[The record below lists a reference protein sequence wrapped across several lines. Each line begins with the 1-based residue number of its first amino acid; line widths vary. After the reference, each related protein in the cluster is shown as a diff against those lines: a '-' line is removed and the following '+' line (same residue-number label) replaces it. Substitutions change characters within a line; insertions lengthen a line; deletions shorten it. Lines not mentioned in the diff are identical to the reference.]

1 VQLFTILKYIIHMNN
16 TSQVNLKSATFS
28 LMGLI
33 ALFENDHVN
42 ESIRS
47 DLVSVRD
54 NIEKQIEALS
64 IIEET
69 KDAYLAS
76 TPPTITQEKNMEN
89 TYRIEEEVTTGWTL
103 ISDKTENLTKE
114 KAKEIVAN
122 LIDREGYNPNRLRIV
137 VDGQI

>member
-1 VQLFTILKYIIHMNN
+1 MNN

-64 IIEET
+64 IIDET

-76 TPPTITQEKNMEN
+76 TPPTIIQEKNMEN
-89 TYRIEEEVTTGWTL
+89 TYRIEEEVTTGWVK
-103 ISDKTENLTKE
+103 IDDNTENLTKE

>member
-1 VQLFTILKYIIHMNN
+1 MNN

-64 IIEET
+64 IIDET

-89 TYRIEEEVTTGWTL
+89 TYRIEEEVTTGWVK
-103 ISDKTENLTKE
+103 ISEETEHLVKDK
-114 KAKEIVAN
+114 AREIVQN
-122 LIDREGYNPNRLRIV
+122 LFDREGYNPNRLRIV

>member
-1 VQLFTILKYIIHMNN
+1 MSN

-28 LMGLI
+28 IMGLI

-64 IIEET
+64 IIEDS
-69 KDAYLAS
+69 KSAYMAS
-76 TPPTITQEKNMEN
+76 TPIITQETTMAN

-103 ISDKTENLTKE
+103 ISDQTENLSKE
-114 KAKEIVAN
+114 KAKEIYQN
-122 LIDREGYNPNRLRIV
+122 LVDREGYNPNRLRIV
-137 VDGQI
+137 VDGQV

>member
-1 VQLFTILKYIIHMNN
+1 MSN

-28 LMGLI
+28 IMGLI

-64 IIEET
+64 IIEDS
-69 KDAYLAS
+69 KSAYMAS
-76 TPPTITQEKNMEN
+76 TPIITQETIMAN

-103 ISDKTENLTKE
+103 ISAQTENLSKE
-114 KAKEIVAN
+114 KAKEIYQN
-122 LIDREGYNPNRLRIV
+122 LVDREGYNPNRLRIV
-137 VDGQI
+137 VDGQV

>member
-1 VQLFTILKYIIHMNN
+1 MSN

-28 LMGLI
+28 IMGLI

-64 IIEET
+64 MIEDS
-69 KDAYLAS
+69 KSAYMAS
-76 TPPTITQEKNMEN
+76 TPIITQETIMAN

-103 ISDKTENLTKE
+103 ISDQTENLSKE
-114 KAKEIVAN
+114 KAKEIYQN
-122 LIDREGYNPNRLRIV
+122 LVDREGYNPNRLRIV
-137 VDGQI
+137 VDGQV

>member
-1 VQLFTILKYIIHMNN
+1 MDN

-42 ESIRS
+42 ESIKS
-47 DLVSVRD
+47 DLVSVRN

-64 IIEET
+64 IIDET

-76 TPPTITQEKNMEN
+76 TPPTIIQEKNMEN
-89 TYRIEEEVTTGWTL
+89 TYRIEEEVTTGWVK
-103 ISDKTENLTKE
+103 IDDNTENLTKE

-122 LIDREGYNPNRLRIV
+122 LIDREGHNPNRLRIV

>member
-1 VQLFTILKYIIHMNN
+1 MSN

-28 LMGLI
+28 IMCLI
-33 ALFENDHVN
+33 ALYEYDHVN

-64 IIEET
+64 IIEDS
-69 KDAYLAS
+69 KSAYMAS
-76 TPPTITQEKNMEN
+76 TPIITQETTMAN

-103 ISDKTENLTKE
+103 ISDQTENLSKE
-114 KAKEIVAN
+114 KAKEIYQN
-122 LIDREGYNPNRLRIV
+122 LVDREGYNPNRLRIV
-137 VDGQI
+137 VDGQV

>member
-1 VQLFTILKYIIHMNN
+1 MSN
-16 TSQVNLKSATFS
+16 TSQVILKSATFS
-28 LMGLI
+28 IMGLI

-64 IIEET
+64 IIEDS
-69 KDAYLAS
+69 KSAYMAS
-76 TPPTITQEKNMEN
+76 TPIITQETIMAN

-103 ISDKTENLTKE
+103 ISDQTENLSKE
-114 KAKEIVAN
+114 KAKEIYQN
-122 LIDREGYNPNRLRIV
+122 LVDREGYNPNRLRIV
-137 VDGQI
+137 VDGQV

>member
-1 VQLFTILKYIIHMNN
+1 MSN

-28 LMGLI
+28 IMGLI

-64 IIEET
+64 IIEDS
-69 KDAYLAS
+69 KSAYMAS
-76 TPPTITQEKNMEN
+76 TPIITQETILAN

-103 ISDKTENLTKE
+103 ISDQTENLSKE
-114 KAKEIVAN
+114 KAKEIYQN
-122 LIDREGYNPNRLRIV
+122 LVDREGYNPNRLRIV
-137 VDGQI
+137 VDGQV